1 MDGHDLFEDAVD
13 GASGVGGEPTSPLR
27 DSRNSVDGVD
37 TLQQDTTWLETLV
50 VFFISLGGVFSNKDN
65 AVVFA
70 AALVDYGIC
79 DAITAAWVEADDLV
93 SALHEHAAF
102 DLNPMQRRRVFS
114 HFISIDAVAS
124 ARASERANE
133 QPTPPATPQ
142 VVPPNPKPT
151 AAAAA
156 DPHDPG
162 TPAPTKSTTSG
173 LTVSDVT
180 KLMAVGGGGASKH
193 TAKLVCA
200 QNQRPHIIDVCM
212 WLTTAVASY
221 SAVAPTLQMAI
232 LALVTLPSLI

>member
-1 MDGHDLFEDAVD
+1 MDGHDLFEDTVD

-114 HFISIDAVAS
+114 YFTSIDAVAS
-124 ARASERANE
+124 ARASERASE
-133 QPTPPATPQ
+133 RATSQLHRQLHRPSRPT
-142 VVPPNPKPT
+142 
-151 AAAAA
+151 
-156 DPHDPG
+156 
-162 TPAPTKSTTSG
+162 
-173 LTVSDVT
+173 
-180 KLMAVGGGGASKH
+180 
-193 TAKLVCA
+193 
-200 QNQRPHIIDVCM
+200 
-212 WLTTAVASY
+212 
-221 SAVAPTLQMAI
+221 
-232 LALVTLPSLI
+232 